1 LPRQGEPVVLRIERL
16 AEGTNTVATTDPVH
30 NRRIAD
36 TRSLISPRELRDD
49 LPLTQA
55 NMATV
60 VRGRESVAAI
70 LDGLDDRLL
79 VIVGPCSIH
88 DPVAAADYA
97 QRLADVHARLG
108 DTLEIVMRVYFEKP
122 RTTVGWKGLIN
133 DPGLDASF
141 RVNDGLFA
149 ARAFVLEVLSLDLPV
164 GCEFLDPIT
173 PQYLADTVSWGAIG
187 ARTSQSQIHRQL
199 ASGLS
204 MPVGFKNSTEGDVQG
219 AIDAV
224 AAAAGAQVFPGI
236 TDDGRAAI
244 FETSGNPDCHVV
256 LRGGLAGP
264 NYDETNVADTLDRLA
279 GAGLARR
286 VVIDASHGN
295 SRKDHRRQCLV
306 ADDVATRVAAGERG
320 IVGLML
326 ESFLV
331 AGRQELGS
339 ARTEPLVYGQSV
351 TDACIG
357 WDTTVAVLEQL
368 TDAIAG
374 RRGLAVATGTR

>member
-1 LPRQGEPVVLRIERL
+1 
-16 AEGTNTVATTDPVH
+16 VATIDPVH
-30 NRRIAD
+30 NRRITG
-36 TRSLISPRELRDD
+36 TRSLVSPRELRDR
-49 LPLTQA
+49 LPLTEG
-55 NMATV
+55 NMETV
-60 VRGRESVAAI
+60 MRGRESVTAI
-70 LDGLDDRLL
+70 LDGVDDRLL
-79 VIVGPCSIH
+79 VVVGPCSIH
-88 DPVAAADYA
+88 DPVAALDYA
-97 QRLADVHARLG
+97 QRLADVAERLA
-108 DTLEIVMRVYFEKP
+108 DRLEIVMRVYFEKP

-149 ARAFVLEVLSLDLPV
+149 ARAFVLEVLSLGLPV
-164 GCEFLDPIT
+164 GSEFLDPIT
-173 PQYLADTVSWGAIG
+173 PQYLADAVSWGAIG

-204 MPVGFKNSTEGDVQG
+204 MPIGFKNSTEGDVQG
-219 AIDAV
+219 AVDAV

-236 TDDGRAAI
+236 SDEGRAAI
-244 FETSGNPDCHVV
+244 FETSGNPDGHVV

-264 NYDETNVADTLDRLA
+264 NYDEASVADTLDRLVA
-279 GAGLARR
+279 AGLAGR

-295 SRKDHRRQCLV
+295 SRKEHRRQCLV

-326 ESFLV
+326 ESFLL
-331 AGRQELGS
+331 AGRQDLPTAG
-339 ARTEPLVYGQSV
+339 TETLVYGQSV

-368 TDAIAG
+368 TDSIRR
-374 RRGLAVATGTR
+374 RRGLAVTPRTW